1 MQSTAQVVEQ
11 KAAPSTTR
19 KAPPG
24 PRYYTPFGMLSAFR
38 RDPLGFYMNAAKFG
52 PVVRF
57 QVGRWSSYFLAHP
70 DPIKHVLQ
78 DNNQNYG
85 RSIFVKMLKVA
96 LGDGLL
102 TSEGDFWRRQRRL
115 AQPAFH
121 RQRIAGFA
129 PLMTDV
135 ATSLL
140 ERWHPFAESGQPV
153 EVMAEMSRLTTD
165 IVSKALFSADI
176 SIDFDEMQRANQ
188 GFLEHFNYRFE
199 HAFTLPES
207 IPTPR
212 NRRFW
217 KAVRILDKTVYGI
230 IDERLRSREDRGD
243 LLSMLLLARDEET
256 GEGMNRKQLR
266 DEVATFLGAGSETTA
281 VMLAWVWYVLST
293 HPEVDRKLR
302 AELQNILGGRAPTA
316 EALPQ
321 LKYTR
326 MVIEETLRLYPPAWA
341 NSRTALGDDEI
352 GGYHIP
358 ANSLV
363 AMSPYVTQRDPALWE
378 NPAGFAPER
387 FTTERSAG
395 RPRYAYF
402 PFGGGPRQCI
412 GTEFALME
420 AQLVIATIAQQY
432 RLHLVPGHPVEPSPL
447 FTLRP
452 RHGVLMTLT
461 KLDVTRDPAHADGC
475 ECVICVI

>member
-1 MQSTAQVVEQ
+1 MQSTAQSVEQ
-11 KAAPSTTR
+11 KASTSTTR

-38 RDPLGFYMNAAKFG
+38 RDPLGFYTNAAKFG

-57 QVGRWSSYFLAHP
+57 QMGPWSSYFLAHP

-85 RSIFVKMLKVA
+85 RSIFVKMLKAA
-96 LGDGLL
+96 LGEGLF
-102 TSEGDFWRRQRRL
+102 TSDGDFWRRQRRL

-129 PLMTDV
+129 TIMTDA
-135 ATSLL
+135 ATSMLK
-140 ERWHPFAESGQPV
+140 RWHSSTESGQPL
-153 EVMAEMSRLTTD
+153 EVMAEMSRLTWD
-165 IVSKALFSADI
+165 ITGKALFSTDVSANA
-176 SIDFDEMQRANQ
+176 DEMREANKT
-188 GFLEHFNYRFE
+188 FLEHFNYRFE
-199 HAFTLPES
+199 HFFTLPES

-217 KAVRILDKTVYGI
+217 KMMRVLDKTVYGI
-230 IDERLRSREDRGD
+230 IDARLQSEEDKGD
-243 LLSMLLLARDEET
+243 LLSMLLHARDEET

-266 DEVATFLGAGSETTA
+266 DEVATFLGAGTETTA

-293 HPEVDRKLR
+293 HLEVDYKLH
-302 AELQNILGGRAPTA
+302 AELAEVLSGRIPTV
-316 EALPQ
+316 EDLPK

-326 MVIEETLRLYPPAWA
+326 LVIDETLRLYPPAWA

-352 GGYHIP
+352 GDYHIP

-363 AMSPYVTQRDPALWE
+363 AMSPYVTQRDPAFWE
-378 NPAGFAPER
+378 NPEGFDPER
-387 FTTERSAG
+387 FTPERSAG

-402 PFGGGPRQCI
+402 PFSGGPRLCI
-412 GTEFALME
+412 GSEFALME

-432 RLHLVPGHPVEPSPL
+432 RLRLVPGHPVEPCPL

-452 RHGVLMTLT
+452 RHGVLMTLHQ
-461 KLDVTRDPAHADGC
+461 A
-475 ECVICVI
+475 